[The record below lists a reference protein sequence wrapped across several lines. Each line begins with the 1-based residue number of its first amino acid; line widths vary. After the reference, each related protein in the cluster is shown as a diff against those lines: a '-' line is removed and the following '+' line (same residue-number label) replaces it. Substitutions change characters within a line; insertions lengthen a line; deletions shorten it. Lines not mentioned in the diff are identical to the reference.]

1 MLTGVPLSYIVR
13 NLWVRKFTTLLTA
26 GGMALVVFVFAAVLM
41 LSEGLKKTLVATGSY
56 DNVVVIRQSA
66 ETEVQSSVYR
76 DEATLVASE
85 PGVAFDDKGERL
97 VSKEVVVLMVLP
109 KRGSGNPSN
118 VVIRGTTEAG
128 LKLRPQVKIVAG
140 RMFRPGTAEIVTG
153 SKIAAGFKGAGLGE
167 SIRLGIQ
174 EWKVVGI
181 FDAGNTGF
189 ASEIWGDAEQMMQAF
204 RRDVY
209 SSVVFRLAD
218 PSGFVDVRS
227 ALEDDQRLTVE
238 AEREPRFYARQ
249 SEMMSNF
256 LTVLGTILS
265 TIFSIGAIIG
275 AMITMYAAV
284 ANRTGEIGTLRAL
297 GFRRVNIL
305 VAFLIES
312 LILSLIGGV
321 LGLVLASFMQFYTV
335 STMNWQTFAELA
347 FTFTMNQRVIVEGLT
362 FALFMGLLGGV
373 LPAVRAARLNIVDAL
388 RGS

>member
-1 MLTGVPLSYIVR
+1 MAKKQ
-13 NLWVRKFTTLLTA
+13 WVVMKF
-26 GGMALVVFVFAAVLM
+26 GG
-41 LSEGLKKTLVATGSY
+41 
-56 DNVVVIRQSA
+56 
-66 ETEVQSSVYR
+66 SSV
-76 DEATLVASE
+76 A
-85 PGVAFDDKGERL
+85 
-97 VSKEVVVLMVLP
+97 
-109 KRGSGNPSN
+109 NP
-118 VVIRGTTEAG
+118 E
-128 LKLRPQVKIVAG
+128 KVKIVAG

-153 SKIAAGFKGAGLGE
+153 SKIAAGFKGAALGE

-218 PSGFVDVRS
+218 PSGFVDVRR